1 LNGGRTWQRAQVRA
15 AGADHF
21 GVTFT
26 APPSAKVSLR
36 VIATDRAG
44 NSLSETILRAYRTS
58 A

>member
-1 LNGGRTWQRAQVRA
+1 MDRPSALTGQLR
-15 AGADHF
+15 
-21 GVTFT
+21 VTFT

-36 VIATDRAG
+36 VTATDRAG